1 MEAGVIFT
9 ITLDE
14 VKNEPVIG
22 HHKHNLCLC
31 FIGAIEVFSMWENT
45 WKKKWDKILQQFSNH
60 GLPLESMNKQ
70 NCKYNKCKYTSIS
83 NLISHGDLGSISTM
97 FHLTEGTYQKKTTWK
112 EREKWREDKEFI
124 RELKDKRE
132 LQIKVK

>member
-22 HHKHNLCLC
+22 DHKHNLCLC

-70 NCKYNKCKYTSIS
+70 NCKYNKCKYTSFS
-83 NLISHGDLGSISTM
+83 NVISHGDSGSISTM
-97 FHLTEGTYQKKTTWK
+97 FHLTEGTYQKKTTCRNGK
-112 EREKWREDKEFI
+112 NEEKI
-124 RELKDKRE
+124 RSL
-132 LQIKVK
+132 

>member
-14 VKNEPVIG
+14 VKKEPVIG
-22 HHKHNLCLC
+22 DHKHNLCLC

-83 NLISHGDLGSISTM
+83 NVISHGDLGSISTM
-97 FHLTEGTYQKKTTWK
+97 FHLTEGTYQKKTTCRNGK
-112 EREKWREDKEFI
+112 NEEKI
-124 RELKDKRE
+124 RSL
-132 LQIKVK
+132 

>member
-22 HHKHNLCLC
+22 DHKHNLCLC

-45 WKKKWDKILQQFSNH
+45 WKKKWDKILQQFSN
-60 GLPLESMNKQ
+60 
-70 NCKYNKCKYTSIS
+70 
-83 NLISHGDLGSISTM
+83 LG
-97 FHLTEGTYQKKTTWK
+97 FHLNRWINKIANITSVNIPALAMW
-112 EREKWREDKEFI
+112 
-124 RELKDKRE
+124 
-132 LQIKVK
+132 